1 LSLNRAG
8 SFRRLKE
15 ELKRYNTGIAALQ
28 EIRWKG
34 SEIMYSKDYT
44 IFYSGNTNNTFGTGF
59 VVRQDLKGVAWDF
72 NQSMK
77 ECGH

>member
-15 ELKRYNTGIAALQ
+15 ELTRYNIGIAALQ

-34 SEIMYSKDYT
+34 SEIMDSKDYT
-44 IFYSGNTNNTFGTGF
+44 IVCIVGLTVKYATAASFQFFSHYSLNILLFDAIYT
-59 VVRQDLKGVAWDF
+59 
-72 NQSMK
+72 
-77 ECGH
+77 